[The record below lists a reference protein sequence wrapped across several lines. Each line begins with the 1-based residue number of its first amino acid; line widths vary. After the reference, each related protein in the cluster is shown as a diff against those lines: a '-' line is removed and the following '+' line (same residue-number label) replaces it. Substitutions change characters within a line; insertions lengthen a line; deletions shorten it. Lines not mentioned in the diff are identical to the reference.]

1 MLIFGGFK
9 SPLGSKLEAQDPPK
23 SRPKPEKIDVEKQ
36 HIFGIDFG
44 RVRTSFWNG
53 FWKVFWIEDVC
64 QKRTFDFCEKLT
76 KHCVGA
82 WNLRFGSCN
91 KQPKISKNQW
101 KIACFLKHRF
111 GRHFGWIL
119 GQFWEAKIHD
129 FRNFFDVFSK
139 SFLKHT
145 REEQKNRFKR
155 PENAEGAN
163 LVTGFRSSQ
172 PSWGEKKR
180 GV

>member
-1 MLIFGGFK
+1 MACFGRQNGQ
-9 SPLGSKLEAQDPPK
+9 LGSNLEAQEAPK
-23 SRPKPEKIDVEKQ
+23 SKPKHQKIDVKK
-36 HIFGIDFG
+36 HYVFGIDFG

-53 FWKVFWIEDVC
+53 FWKVFWTEDVC

-119 GQFWEAKIHD
+119 GKFWEAKIHD
-129 FRNFFDVFSK
+129 FRNFFEKKMEAKNEMNFG
-139 SFLKHT
+139 
-145 REEQKNRFKR
+145 RPKNRILR
-155 PENAEGAN
+155 PQKQTADEVLRSVRTRGKEQRMGGNA
-163 LVTGFRSSQ
+163 F
-172 PSWGEKKR
+172 
-180 GV
+180 